1 MQRIPTP
8 IVDFPSWAR
17 ISPKRQEHVR
27 RVAAL
32 SMMWAEEMGVSGEER
47 DRWLNAVAL
56 HDALK
61 SAPKEVLLELAPDSW
76 GVDALRHGPAA
87 AVKAELDGEEDHG
100 VLDAVRYHSIG
111 YADWEPVGQILYLAD
126 FLEPGRSF
134 HSREHESLILQV
146 TTDLEG
152 VLRAVA
158 IERVTG
164 TVALGKALLQET
176 VEFWN
181 SLVRTS

>member
-1 MQRIPTP
+1 M
-8 IVDFPSWAR
+8 SMNWAG
-17 ISPKRQEHVR
+17 Q
-27 RVAAL
+27 
-32 SMMWAEEMGVSGEER
+32 MGVSTEER
-47 DRWLNAVAL
+47 DRWLRAVVL

-61 SAPKEVLLELAPDSW
+61 SAPKELLLEFASDSW
-76 GVDALRHGPAA
+76 GVDALLHGPAA
-87 AVKAELDGEEDHG
+87 AVKAEIEGEDDRG

-134 HSREHESLILQV
+134 HSRDHDSMILQV
-146 TTDLEG
+146 PTELER

-158 IERVTG
+158 TERIAG
-164 TVALGKALLQET
+164 TVALRKVLLQET

>member
-1 MQRIPTP
+1 MQRIPTLA
-8 IVDFPSWAR
+8 VEFPSWAQ
-17 ISPKRQEHVR
+17 ISTKRQEHVR

-32 SMMWAEEMGVSGEER
+32 CMKWAGQLGVSGEER
-47 DRWLNAVAL
+47 DRWLRAVAL

-61 SAPKEVLLELAPDSW
+61 SAPKELLLELAPDSW
-76 GVDALRHGPAA
+76 GADALLHGPAA
-87 AVKAELDGEEDHG
+87 AVKAETEGEHDRG
-100 VLDAVRYHSIG
+100 VLDAIRYHSIG

-126 FLEPGRSF
+126 FLEQGRSF

-146 TTDLEG
+146 PADLQG

-158 IERVTG
+158 RERVMG
-164 TVALGKALLQET
+164 TVALGKVLLQET
-176 VEFWN
+176 VGFWN